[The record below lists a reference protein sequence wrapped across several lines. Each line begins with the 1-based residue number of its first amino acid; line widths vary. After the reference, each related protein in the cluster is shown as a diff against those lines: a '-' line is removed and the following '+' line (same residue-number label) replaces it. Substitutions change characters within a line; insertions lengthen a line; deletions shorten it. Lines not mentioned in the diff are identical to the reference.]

1 MPDKGDN
8 GKNKTEK
15 AERTEKSAESVNC
28 FINREL
34 SWLEFNR
41 RVLTE
46 AADDATPLLERLKF
60 LAIYESNLEEFFMVR
75 VGILTHRAQMLPDQ
89 TDPCSGWK
97 PEEQLRRISERV
109 EEQRLLAEHIWRTL
123 SDDFRAAGIDVI
135 DFRRVSK
142 VDELMSKKFFSEI
155 RPMLLPRVVGADS
168 PMPFLFGNEPYVI
181 AWLGR
186 GEASDIAIVPLTRVP
201 PYTVFEI
208 DGRQK
213 IVLTAPLVQ
222 HFLPL
227 LLKKANI
234 RESAVICVTRN
245 ADVFVSEKVGAA
257 GDLRAEMS
265 ALLKKRKRQQPVR
278 LQISGKLSAGAKNY
292 LAKTLRLPEQS
303 ISTTGVPFDLSFSRA
318 VRAAPEFKYAERKS
332 IRDIGLQKGEYFKYI
347 EKHDLLLSFPF
358 QSMKPFVD
366 LLYEAAD
373 DPAVE
378 SIRITLYRLAANS
391 KVAAALAYAADRGK
405 DVLCLLELRARFD
418 EQNNIDY
425 SEVLED
431 AGCRVI
437 YGLPEKKVHCK
448 LCLITRRM
456 GAGVSHITQIGTG
469 NYNEVTG
476 EQYCD
481 LSLATADEAVAADA
495 EVIFAAL
502 LAGQVPPATK
512 KLWVAPLGFKQSLLA
527 MLDREIAKGE
537 RGHVVIKANS
547 VNNIEIMKKLVACSQ
562 AGVRVELFIRGI
574 CCLRPGVPDYTD
586 NITVKS
592 IVGRWLEHARIYRFG
607 DGEDE
612 RIFLGSGDL
621 LNRNVERRVEIFTE
635 VVTPD
640 TREQVRQILTA
651 DRKDFTKGWV
661 MQPDGSYARSP
672 GEEDT
677 SSQEALYRYFHGRR
691 IEREAI
697 AAKKP
702 GFFARLFR
710 RK

>member
-1 MPDKGDN
+1 MPEKGDA
-8 GKNKTEK
+8 GKTRTDRTEKTEK
-15 AERTEKSAESVNC
+15 AAETVNC

-41 RVLTE
+41 RVLME
-46 AADDATPLLERLKF
+46 AADDTTPLLERLKF
-60 LAIYESNLEEFFMVR
+60 LAIYESNLEEFYMVR

-109 EEQRLLAEHIWRTL
+109 EEQRLLAEHIWRTISEDL
-123 SDDFRAAGIDVI
+123 RAAGVDVI
-135 DFRRVSK
+135 DFRRVTK
-142 VDELMSKKFFSEI
+142 VDELMSKKIFSEI
-155 RPMLLPRVVGADS
+155 RPLLLPRVVGAGS
-168 PMPFLFGNEPYVI
+168 PMPFLFGREPYVI

-186 GEASDIAIVPLTRVP
+186 GEASDLAIVPLTRVP
-201 PYTVFEI
+201 PYSVFEI

-234 RESAVICVTRN
+234 KESAVISVTRN
-245 ADVFVSEKVGAA
+245 ADVFVSEKVGA

-278 LQISGKLSAGAKNY
+278 LQIAGKLSAGAKNY

-303 ISTTGVPFDLSFSRA
+303 ISATGVPFDLSFSKA
-318 VRAAPEFKYAERKS
+318 VRAAPELKYAERRS
-332 IRDIGLQKGEYFKYI
+332 SRDIGLQKGEYFKYI

-358 QSMKPFVD
+358 QSMMPFVD

-373 DPAVE
+373 DPSVE

-431 AGCRVI
+431 AGCRII
-437 YGLPEKKVHCK
+437 YGLPGKKVHCK
-448 LCLITRRM
+448 LCLITRRT
-456 GAGVSHITQIGTG
+456 GALVSHITQIGTG

-481 LSLATADEAVAADA
+481 LSLTTADEDTAADA
-495 EVIFAAL
+495 EAIFAAL
-502 LAGQVPPATK
+502 LAGQVPPALK
-512 KLWVAPLGFKQSLLA
+512 KLWVAPQGFKQPLIA
-527 MLDREIAKGE
+527 MLDREIAKGA

-547 VNNIEIMKKLVACSQ
+547 VNHMEIMKKLVACSQ
-562 AGVRVELFIRGI
+562 AGVRVELYIRGI

-592 IVGRWLEHARIYRFG
+592 VVGRWLEHARIYRFG

-612 RIFLGSGDL
+612 RIFIGSGDML
-621 LNRNVERRVEIFTE
+621 SRNVERRVEVFTE
-635 VVTPD
+635 VVTPQ
-640 TREQVRQILTA
+640 TREQVRQILNA
-651 DRKDFTKGWV
+651 EREDATKGWL
-661 MQPDGSYARSP
+661 MQPDGTYARAP
-672 GEEDT
+672 GEEDS
-677 SSQEALYRYFHGRR
+677 SSQEALYRYFHDRKVEKEK
-691 IEREAI
+691 IT
-697 AAKKP
+697 AKKT

-710 RK
+710 RG